1 MKYRNIYVAATSQH
15 VGKTTSTLGLVASFL
30 KNGLNVGYCKPVGQQ
45 HLDYEN
51 YKVDKDTVLFA
62 DLIKFKIIPEIHSPV
77 ILGRGEVEKYLDN
90 PISEILQS
98 KISDATKKL
107 TKSHDIV
114 IYEGT
119 GHPGVGSVTDL
130 SNAQVAKMLD
140 AEVIMIVEGGIGSTI
155 DMLNLCLSL
164 FREQK
169 VNLLGVIVN
178 KIIPDKMDKVEKYV
192 GGWLKANNI
201 PLLGLLPYDPAL
213 AFPIIRTI
221 NEAIRGQITHYE
233 ENDTNRISG
242 ILAGSLIEL
251 KELKSSEDLLLVVST
266 NSVKEAVDKIRWLSK
281 IFNIEH
287 CPLSGIVLSG
297 SKSLDP
303 TVTQYIDENQ
313 IPVIRTELDTYEAVI
328 KISKIEVKINQSTP
342 WKVEKAIKLIE
353 EHVDLN
359 AVLKKI

>member
-1 MKYRNIYVAATSQH
+1 MKYRNIFVAATSQH

-30 KNGLNVGYCKPVGQQ
+30 KSGLNVGYCKPVGQQ
-45 HLDYEN
+45 HLDFEN

-62 DLIKFKIIPEIHSPV
+62 DLIKLKIIPHIHSPV
-77 ILGRGEVEKYLDN
+77 LLGRGEVEKYLDN
-90 PISEILQS
+90 PIPDKLENRIKDACKVLSE
-98 KISDATKKL
+98 
-107 TKSHDIV
+107 SHDVV

-119 GHPGVGSVTDL
+119 GHPGVGSVTNL
-130 SNAQVAKMLD
+130 SNAQVAKLLD
-140 AEVIMIVEGGIGSTI
+140 AVVIMIVEGGVGSTI
-155 DMLNLCLSL
+155 DMLNMCISL
-164 FREQK
+164 FKEQK
-169 VNLLGVIVN
+169 VPLLGVIIN
-178 KIIPDKMDKVEKYV
+178 KVLPDKMDKVEKYV
-192 GGWLKANNI
+192 GGWLRDHNI

-213 AFPIIRTI
+213 AFPIIRTV

-242 ILAGSLIEL
+242 IIAGSLIEL

-297 SKSLDP
+297 NKPLDDS
-303 TVTQYIDENQ
+303 VMHYIEENK
-313 IPVIRTELDTYEAVI
+313 IPVIRTDLDTYEAVI

-342 WKVEKAIKLIE
+342 WKVQKAIKLIE
-353 EHVDLN
+353 ENVDLSI
-359 AVLKKI
+359 VLKKL